1 MKFEAEIS
9 ADLHTWIVLHMPRTL
24 YWSQAGR
31 RAPNDKYSA
40 LGQVDAGGRSRLKS
54 KILALPGGAPEA
66 AIGVLENKDYPSSLY
81 PQIDPMPAACPCGP
95 VLTQITIREL
105 YAKCEMGSSGVR
117 QNIDSSAVLHSG
129 GPWVHSLDE
138 SMLPK
143 GCCFQWILH
152 IRRFSQAFLG

>member
-54 KILALPGGAPEA
+54 KILALPVTWRCARGGHWCVGKQGLPLILVSPNRSHAGRVSVWA
-66 AIGVLENKDYPSSLY
+66 GF
-81 PQIDPMPAACPCGP
+81 DPNNY
-95 VLTQITIREL
+95 TRTIREMRNGKL
-105 YAKCEMGSSGVR
+105 WRQTEYRLLCGSAFWRPSG
-117 QNIDSSAVLHSG
+117 
-129 GPWVHSLDE
+129 
-138 SMLPK
+138 
-143 GCCFQWILH
+143 
-152 IRRFSQAFLG
+152 AFIG